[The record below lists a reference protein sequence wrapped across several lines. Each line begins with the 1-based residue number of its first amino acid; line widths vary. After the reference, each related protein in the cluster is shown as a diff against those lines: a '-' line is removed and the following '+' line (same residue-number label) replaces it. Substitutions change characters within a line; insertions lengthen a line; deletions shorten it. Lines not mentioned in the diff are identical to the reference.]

1 MNGQVKMNKEQIEI
15 FAVTMALMIQ
25 PLEDEGE
32 TFDLKLTAKEYGLFA
47 LGLMLLDSF
56 TPTKLLLGDQ
66 IKAAQKRLGD
76 GDMMVGRDE

>member
-32 TFDLKLTAKEYGLFA
+32 TFELKLTAKE
-47 LGLMLLDSF
+47 
-56 TPTKLLLGDQ
+56 
-66 IKAAQKRLGD
+66 
-76 GDMMVGRDE
+76 